1 MLFKDFATATR
12 CGLSLGRRVAVLR
25 TGNACFAA
33 LPVAML
39 PVVISMQCP
48 DICAS
53 PGLSWFCY
61 HSTRLYYD
69 WYRNVQASNV
79 SSVPE
84 APALSLML
92 YLPDSNATDEMEK
105 IIYAVWVSDQRE
117 VKH

>member
-1 MLFKDFATATR
+1 MLFTEFATAAR

-25 TGNACFAA
+25 TGKACFAA

-39 PVVISMQCP
+39 PVVISMPCP

-53 PGLSWFCY
+53 PGLSPL

-69 WYRNVQASNV
+69 WYRNVQASDPTT
-79 SSVPE
+79 VPE

-92 YLPDSNATDEMEK
+92 YLPAYDAAATEMER
-105 IIYAVWVSDQRE
+105 IIYAVWVRE
-117 VKH
+117 